1 LPGAEWRSQPA
12 QGDFAAPSQGGDGM
26 TTAEAREPA
35 TGNALMSRDPCE
47 DGVNLMRVIARG
59 WRIK

>member
-1 LPGAEWRSQPA
+1 
-12 QGDFAAPSQGGDGM
+12 M